1 MKQRERMTVK
11 QFCEE
16 FGISRRTW
24 EDWRVRGVTPPYR
37 KLHNGK
43 LIMFRDDV
51 EAWFDSLP
59 SGGMSPSDL
68 ERAKARDLVEVAL

>member
-1 MKQRERMTVK
+1 MKRRERMTVK

-16 FGISRRTW
+16 YGISRRTW

-51 EAWFDSLP
+51 EAWFELLP
-59 SGGMSPSDL
+59 SGGMDL
-68 ERAKARDLVEVAL
+68 RALRRGKPRGLVEAA

>member
-16 FGISRRTW
+16 YGISRRTW

-51 EAWFDSLP
+51 EAWFELLP
-59 SGGMSPSDL
+59 GGGMDL
-68 ERAKARDLVEVAL
+68 RALKRAKSRGLVEAA